1 MRRPC
6 WWPSLW
12 PKVFGLCVATLG
24 VSSVA
29 LSIEAPKPQVAAPAP
44 AKPEPVRPTITPSD
58 ETAFYT
64 VLQRVAHTRNFTG
77 LSISPDVVKAL
88 AQGDADV
95 AIGKLNTQADN
106 GKLPENIALVRLQHW
121 CNRVVNARPA
131 DPQAQIGTL
140 PPTFSPERAS
150 RAAGVLVA
158 EEKYRERARTSCLKA
173 QFDFNAIESRLRAA
187 AEKGDPASSNELA
200 QFVRDPQHREAL
212 LQAAVDKNFAP
223 AVYTLA
229 TSRLMAVQRGETTEN
244 VASIRLLL
252 KQAGRTLPKAKID
265 LANCMALGC
274 DGHPADAAQAQAFG
288 LDAAR
293 DGEPTAFLS
302 IVRMPWARRMTRVQI
317 LSWQYFG
324 DRLNEAGCGGEAYVG
339 QAISFDQAIKALEK
353 GAETKLLDEAKAEAD
368 SLWQSNS
375 DRARKE
381 QGCATT

>member
-1 MRRPC
+1 MRRPT
-6 WWPSLW
+6 WRLR
-12 PKVFGLCVATLG
+12 VFLCAAAIG
-24 VSSVA
+24 VSSTA
-29 LSIEAPKPQVAAPAP
+29 LGIEAPKPQVAAPAAPTP
-44 AKPEPVRPTITPSD
+44 APARLPITPTD

-77 LSISPDVVKAL
+77 LSIPADVINAL

-95 AIGKLNTQADN
+95 AIGKLSTQAN
-106 GKLPENIALVRLQHW
+106 SGKLPENIALVRLQHW
-121 CNRVVNARPA
+121 CNRVANSRPA
-131 DPQAQIGTL
+131 DPQAQMNNL

-150 RAAGVLVA
+150 RAAGVLIA
-158 EEKYRERARTSCLKA
+158 EEKYRVRARTSCGKA
-173 QFDFNAIESRLRAA
+173 QFDFDAIESRLRTA
-187 AEKGDPASSNELA
+187 AEKGDPASATELS
-200 QFVRDPQHREAL
+200 QFVRDPQRREAL

-252 KQAGRTLPKAKID
+252 KQAGRTLPKAKVD

-302 IVRMPWARRMTRVQI
+302 IVRMPWARRLTRVQV

-339 QAISFDQAIKALEK
+339 QAIAFDQVIKALEK
-353 GAETKLLDEAKAEAD
+353 SADTKLLEAAKTEAD

-375 DRARKE
+375 ERARQE
-381 QGCATT
+381 QGCSAT

>member
-1 MRRPC
+1 M
-6 WWPSLW
+6 
-12 PKVFGLCVATLG
+12 LG
-24 VSSVA
+24 ISSVA
-29 LSIEAPKPQVAAPAP
+29 LSIEAPKPQGTVPAAPKAEP
-44 AKPEPVRPTITPSD
+44 ARPAITPTD

-64 VLQRVAHTRNFTG
+64 ILQRVAHTRNFTG
-77 LSISPDVVKAL
+77 LSIPADVINAL
-88 AQGDADV
+88 AQGDADI
-95 AIGKLNTQADN
+95 AIAKLNTQAN
-106 GKLPENIALVRLQHW
+106 GGKVPENIALVRLQHW
-121 CNRVVNARPA
+121 CNRVANSRPA
-131 DPQAQIGTL
+131 DPQAQISSMLNNL

-150 RAAGVLVA
+150 RAAGVLIA
-158 EEKYRERARTSCLKA
+158 EEKYRERARASCGKA
-173 QFDFNAIESRLRAA
+173 QFDFDAIESRLRTA
-187 AEKGDPASSNELA
+187 AEHGDPASATELS
-200 QFVRDPQHREAL
+200 QFVRDPQHRAAL

-244 VASIRLLL
+244 VASIRQLL

-302 IVRMPWARRMTRVQI
+302 IVRMPWARRLTRVQI

-324 DRLNEAGCGGEAYVG
+324 DRLNETGCGGEAYVG
-339 QAISFDQAIKALEK
+339 QAIAFDQAITALEK
-353 GAETKLLDEAKAEAD
+353 SADTKLLEEAKTQAD

-375 DRARKE
+375 ERARKE
-381 QGCATT
+381 QGCSAT

>member
-1 MRRPC
+1 MRRPT
-6 WWPSLW
+6 WRLR
-12 PKVFGLCVATLG
+12 VFLCAAALG
-24 VSSVA
+24 VSSAV
-29 LSIEAPKPQVAAPAP
+29 LSIEAPKPHVAAPAP
-44 AKPEPVRPTITPSD
+44 PKPEPARPSITPTD

-77 LSISPDVVKAL
+77 LSISADVINAL

-95 AIGKLNTQADN
+95 AVGKLNAQAN
-106 GKLPENIALVRLQHW
+106 SGKLPENIALVRLQHW
-121 CNRVVNARPA
+121 CNRVANSRPA
-131 DPQAQIGTL
+131 DPQAQMNNL
-140 PPTFSPERAS
+140 PPTFPPERAS
-150 RAAGVLVA
+150 RAAGVLIA
-158 EEKYRERARTSCLKA
+158 EQKYRERAGTSCSKA
-173 QFDFNAIESRLRAA
+173 QFDFNAIESRLRTA
-187 AEKGDPASSNELA
+187 AENGDPASATELS

-252 KQAGRTLPKAKID
+252 KQAGRTLPKAKVD

-302 IVRMPWARRMTRVQI
+302 IVRMPWARRLTRVQI

-339 QAISFDQAIKALEK
+339 QAIAFDQAIKALEK
-353 GAETKLLDEAKAEAD
+353 SADTKVLEEAKTEAD

-381 QGCATT
+381 QGCSAT